1 MAHLLLVE
9 DHPHNAEIARIGL
22 TQAGHSVVHVW
33 HGGEALDRLS
43 RGERFDAIVTDIQ
56 MPEVDGLQLLRALKR
71 RADTARLP
79 VLAVTARAAPAEQ
92 AAILQAGADRILI
105 KPYRVR
111 LLQDHVRGLLGHVSK
126 PLGRRIGSGPLPSL
140 T

>member
-22 TQAGHSVVHVW
+22 TQAGHTVVHAW
-33 HGGEALDRLS
+33 HGGEAIHRLT

-56 MPEVDGLQLLRALKR
+56 MPEVDGLQLIRFLKR
-71 RADTARLP
+71 HAETVRLPILALTAR
-79 VLAVTARAAPAEQ
+79 VAPAEQ
-92 AAILQAGADRILI
+92 NAMRQAGADRVLS
-105 KPYRVR
+105 KPYRMR
-111 LLQDHVRGLLGHVSK
+111 DLQDQIRALLGHVSK
-126 PLGRRIGSGPLPSL
+126 PLRRSGSGPLPSL